1 MKVILTPNLNP
12 PFNLRRV
19 HYSGSLRARYDTEDQ
34 AIAACVLRNK
44 EVGVVPCASEVERDQ
59 YLAAYAQKFPD
70 LPIIDL
76 PPVGPHWIVDEVDLP
91 GGGISD
97 DNKYFFNA
105 WVWTS
110 AGRVDVDIP
119 KARDEHRRRL
129 VMAKRDELRRLE
141 EAMDIA
147 DGPEHAR
154 LAALESNLRAFRPGS
169 FNLAAYDT
177 PDALKA
183 AWPSELPP
191 REA

>member
-1 MKVILTPNLNP
+1 MGQPTALTHPAL
-12 PFNLRRV
+12 LRGNAGRPGTGIPRQV
-19 HYSGSLRARYDTEDQ
+19 GHHLQVQDGGRLRFT
-34 AIAACVLRNK
+34 
-44 EVGVVPCASEVERDQ
+44 ASEVERDQ

-97 DNKYFFNA
+97 DNEYFFNA